1 MKSLEL
7 KLVEKFKIIF
17 KLKKNVSKKNLTQ
30 KKIKSWDSL
39 NHIILL
45 LSIQETFKVKFK
57 ISEYEQL
64 NSFDNIINLIK
75 KKIKKYR

>member
-1 MKSLEL
+1 MKSLDS
-7 KLVEKFKIIF
+7 KLVEKFKVIF
-17 KLKKNVSKKNLTQ
+17 RLKKNVSKKNLTQ
-30 KKIKSWDSL
+30 NKIKSWDSL
-39 NHIILL
+39 NHVILL

>member
-1 MKSLEL
+1 MKSLDS

>member
-17 KLKKNVSKKNLTQ
+17 KLKKNILKKNLTQ

-39 NHIILL
+39 NHVILL
-45 LSIQETFKVKFK
+45 LSIQETFKIKFK

-64 NSFDNIINLIK
+64 TSFDKIIKLIK
-75 KKIKKYR
+75 KKLKN

>member
-1 MKSLEL
+1 MKLLES

-17 KLKKNVSKKNLTQ
+17 KLKKNVSRKNLTQ

-39 NHIILL
+39 NHVILL

-75 KKIKKYR
+75 KKLKKHR

>member
-1 MKSLEL
+1 MKSLES

-39 NHIILL
+39 NHVILL

-75 KKIKKYR
+75 KKLKK

>member
-64 NSFDNIINLIK
+64 TSFDKIANLIK
-75 KKIKKYR
+75 KKLKN